1 MSRRLRDTLVG
12 LALTLVAFAG
22 VLWQVDQSGA
32 LGRPDAG
39 AGSPGEERVSLPR
52 LICPLH

>member
-1 MSRRLRDTLVG
+1 MTRAVRDLLIG

-22 VLWQVDQSGA
+22 VLWQLEQSGA
-32 LGRPDAG
+32 LRPADAR
-39 AGSPGEERVSLPR
+39 AAAAREEQVSLPR